1 MIETFQERWKGFHYF
16 SSMKYP
22 LKNIFEVDNMVVF
35 CLAQNLTF
43 WKIRKKNLATSLA
56 HLRKVWWISEKTI
69 WQHWSKQQVID
80 LDILTSNLFV
90 SFLFVFCKN

>member
-1 MIETFQERWKGFHYF
+1 
-16 SSMKYP
+16 
-22 LKNIFEVDNMVVF
+22 MVVLF
-35 CLAQNLTF
+35 GS
-43 WKIRKKNLATSLA
+43 KIDFLENKGKNLATSLA